1 MASQP
6 LEASSPES
14 KAPRRFSAAVER
26 AFRRCWEKAAAP
38 AEWGM
43 SPEAFREALLASID
57 CRFKEARP
65 SDGQVEAYLEGLH
78 ATDLTLA
85 LACRMGS
92 EAAWEFFFARYRTG
106 LYSAARAI
114 VHSGGRASLS
124 AEELADSLYADL
136 YGLREGAGVRK
147 SLFKYFH
154 GRSALSTWLRAV
166 LAQRY
171 VDEIRRA
178 RKLQPIN
185 DGADDNLKVPGATPI
200 VAANAHQHV
209 SVDPA
214 SEMYL
219 VSLQTA
225 MKAALDGLEP
235 RDRLR
240 LAYYY
245 ADGRTLAEIGRLL
258 GEHEATVSRKL
269 DHTRRELHES
279 VRSDLREHK
288 KMSGAQV
295 EECLEYAR
303 KEWPFDLTE
312 QLRSGGTRQDL

>member
-6 LEASSPES
+6 LETAAPES
-14 KAPRRFSAAVER
+14 KTPRRFSAAVEK
-26 AFRRCWEKAAAP
+26 AICQCWERAAAP
-38 AEWGM
+38 AEWRI
-43 SPEAFREALLASID
+43 SREVFAEALAAGVEH
-57 CRFKEARP
+57 RFRVARP
-65 SDGQVEAYLEGLH
+65 SDAEVETYLEGLH
-78 ATDLTLA
+78 ASDLVLA
-85 LACRMGS
+85 LACRVGS
-92 EAAWEFFFARYRTG
+92 EAAWEFFVARYRRE

-114 VHSGGRASLS
+114 LHGGGAASIS

-136 YGLREGAGVRK
+136 YGVREGPSGRK
-147 SLFKYFH
+147 PLFEYFH
-154 GRSALSTWLRAV
+154 GRSKLSTWLRAV

-178 RKLQPIN
+178 EKLKSI
-185 DGADDNLKVPGATPI
+185 DDNANEDLEEARAAAI
-200 VAANAHQHV
+200 VAAPARRHP
-209 SVDPA
+209 SLDPA
-214 SEMYL
+214 NEKYL

-225 MKAALDGLEP
+225 MSAALDSLNP

-269 DHTRRELHES
+269 DRTRRNLHQT

-288 KMSGAQV
+288 KMSEAQV
-295 EECLEYAR
+295 AECLEYAR

-312 QLRSGGTRQDL
+312 RLRSGRTRQDL